1 MSATLPPTAGLDRR
15 SDFGEL
21 WQQADKA
28 PRMHSLVPEAEP
40 DAQGLTPEQSA
51 RRKRLRRGV
60 SGVILGLLAFTALAA
75 VLYLV
80 RSHERA
86 LDIAS
91 AAAMPVARAAA
102 EQPLASAA
110 QLEPVPA
117 APTTASAADTA
128 GTLATTRAPVATGA
142 SRKTWT
148 HSGAARP
155 NPART
160 RPARPSARKLP
171 SVNR

>member
-1 MSATLPPTAGLDRR
+1 MSATLPPTAGLDRP

-21 WQQADKA
+21 WQQANAA
-28 PRMHSLVPEAEP
+28 PRMHSVAPEVEP
-40 DAQGLTPEQSA
+40 DAQSLTPEQIA

-86 LDIAS
+86 LVIAS
-91 AAAMPVARAAA
+91 AAAQPVALAATV
-102 EQPLASAA
+102 QPLANTA

-117 APTTASAADTA
+117 AATTASAADTA
-128 GTLATTRAPVATGA
+128 PTLTTTRPPIATGA
-142 SRKTWT
+142 SRKTST
-148 HSGAARP
+148 HSGAAHP
-155 NPART
+155 SAVRT

-171 SVNR
+171 VVNR